1 MSKRPKEI
9 LLEVTVMVDPE
20 EVATEEMSVKKEKD
34 IRRAIESIDPS
45 IGIFQVE
52 NVHDF

>member
-1 MSKRPKEI
+1 MIEF
-9 LLEVTVMVDPE
+9 LLEVTVQVDE
-20 EVATEEMSVKKEKD
+20 DELNTEEDHVKKERQ

-52 NVHDF
+52 NFQ